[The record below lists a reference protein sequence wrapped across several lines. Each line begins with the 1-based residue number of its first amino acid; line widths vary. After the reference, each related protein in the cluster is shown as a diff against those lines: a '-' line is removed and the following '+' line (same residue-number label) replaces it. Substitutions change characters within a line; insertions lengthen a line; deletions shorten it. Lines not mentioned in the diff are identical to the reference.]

1 MKPSILLLS
10 RETKVLIEIKR
21 IEVDLKV
28 RFTAHAKDKISR
40 LSELGITREKVIKAV
55 KSPEKREKG
64 YLNREILQVSI
75 TESNVMRIVVEMSDN
90 EILIVTVYPGNRR
103 RYT

>member
-1 MKPSILLLS
+1 M
-10 RETKVLIEIKR
+10 
-21 IEVDLKV
+21 KV
-28 RFTAHAKDKISR
+28 RFTAHAEDKLTR
-40 LSELGITREKVIKAV
+40 LSELGINKEKIIAAV
-55 KSPEKREKG
+55 NSPEKIEKG

-75 TESNVMRIVVEMSDN
+75 TETMVIRVVVETSER

>member
-1 MKPSILLLS
+1 
-10 RETKVLIEIKR
+10 
-21 IEVDLKV
+21 LKV
-28 RFTAHAKDKISR
+28 RFTAHAEDKISR

-55 KSPEKREKG
+55 NSPEKREKG

-75 TESNVMRIVVEMSDN
+75 TESIVMRIVVEISDN